1 MLDEKEAR
9 LRRSAAVALAIL
21 FCVGGRALAGPAS
34 ASALSVCSV
43 DRLDGASAA
52 DPDPAPEPALR
63 LFAPPRGLLALAG
76 KGRDAPPLR
85 SIRLP
90 LPFAERGALRN
101 RENPKK
107 HFWLASGESLGLE
120 VLTWLF
126 GRYYLDAPYSRIS
139 LDVWKANLRAGFVF
153 DRGDDFPTNQAEHPY
168 HGSFYYN
175 AARTNGF
182 NFWESA
188 LFANVGSILWEY
200 FGENQL
206 PSTNDLVN
214 TTLGGAL
221 QGEVSYRLTTMLL
234 DNTASGGKRLW
245 REIGGFLLNP
255 VSGLN
260 RALRGEMKKDFPN
273 PEDRLPES
281 FSVELY
287 AGYQHLG
294 DDSATTVRYR
304 NQALFGLLI
313 RYGDPFSGPNRKPFD
328 FFETQLEI
336 AQHSPISRLIQRG
349 QLASWPVS
357 SLPKAEHRVA
367 AFLGY
372 EYNNDQS
379 QIYSSMSLTANLLSR
394 FPTVGE
400 AEVRTELAAVGLPMA
415 ALQVDFPAEDIAR
428 VNRPYDYTGGG
439 GVRVAAWLYRRR
451 MDLLSI
457 SYQAVWLQAVSGIAT
472 HSAAQSLHVEGR
484 LPVDSAL
491 TAGAA
496 WSYNRRITSYADRPT
511 VRAQGLQW
519 RVFGVLLLQ

>member
-1 MLDEKEAR
+1 MLDDNEVR
-9 LRRSAAVALAIL
+9 LRRTVALALAAFL
-21 FCVGGRALAGPAS
+21 FVGGRALAGPAS
-34 ASALSVCSV
+34 AAAPAVCSV
-43 DRLDGASAA
+43 ERLAGEV
-52 DPDPAPEPALR
+52 PAGDPEPAFR
-63 LFAPPRGLLALAG
+63 LFAPPRGLLALAAN
-76 KGRDAPPLR
+76 RRTAAPLR
-85 SIRLP
+85 AIRLP
-90 LPFAERGALRN
+90 LPFGVNGAALSRER
-101 RENPKK
+101 PKK
-107 HFWLASGESLGLE
+107 HVWVASAEVLGLE
-120 VLTWLF
+120 VLTWAF

-139 LDVWKANLRAGFVF
+139 LDVWKTNLRAGFVF
-153 DRGDDFPTNQAEHPY
+153 DQGDDFSTNQVEHPY
-168 HGSFYYN
+168 NGSFYYN
-175 AARTNGF
+175 AARTNGY
-182 NFWESA
+182 NLWESA
-188 LFANVGSILWEY
+188 LFAAAGSILWEY

-206 PSTNDLVN
+206 PSTNDVIN
-214 TTLGGAL
+214 TTLGGAA
-221 QGEVSYRLTTMLL
+221 QGEVAYRLSTMLL
-234 DNTASGGKRLW
+234 DNTASGSSRLW

-255 VSGLN
+255 IGGIN
-260 RALRGEMKKDFPN
+260 RAIRGEMKKDFPN

-281 FSVELY
+281 FSVELF
-287 AGYQHLG
+287 AGYQNLG
-294 DDSATTVRYR
+294 DDTPKAVLYPH
-304 NQALFGLLI
+304 QALFGLLM

-328 FFETQLEI
+328 FFEMELELVHPSN
-336 AQHSPISRLIQRG
+336 APISRLSQRG

-367 AFLGY
+367 VFLGY

-415 ALQVDFPAEDIAR
+415 ALQVDFPDDGIAR

-439 GVRVAAWLYRRR
+439 GVRVAARLYRRR

-484 LPVDSAL
+484 LPIDSAL

-496 WSYNRRITSYADRPT
+496 WTYNRRITSYAERPT

>member
-1 MLDEKEAR
+1 MT
-9 LRRSAAVALAIL
+9 
-21 FCVGGRALAGPAS
+21 
-34 ASALSVCSV
+34 
-43 DRLDGASAA
+43 
-52 DPDPAPEPALR
+52 
-63 LFAPPRGLLALAG
+63 
-76 KGRDAPPLR
+76 
-85 SIRLP
+85 
-90 LPFAERGALRN
+90 
-101 RENPKK
+101 RETPKK
-107 HFWLASGESLGLE
+107 HFWLATSETLGLE
-120 VLTWLF
+120 VLTWAF
-126 GRYYLDAPYSRIS
+126 GRYYLDAPYSRLS
-139 LDVWKANLRAGFVF
+139 VDVWKANLRSGFVF
-153 DRGDDFPTNQAEHPY
+153 DQGDDFSTNQIEHPY

-206 PSTNDLVN
+206 PSTNDLIN
-214 TTLGGAL
+214 TSLGGAS
-221 QGEVSYRLTTMLL
+221 QGEIAYRLSTMIL
-234 DNTASGGKRLW
+234 DNTASGSNRLW

-255 VSGLN
+255 IGGLN
-260 RALRGEMKKDFPN
+260 RAFRGEMKRDFPN
-273 PEDRLPES
+273 PEDRLPDS

-294 DDSATTVRYR
+294 DGTA
-304 NQALFGLLI
+304 QAVSHPKQGLFGFLI

-328 FFETQLEI
+328 FFETQLEL
-336 AQHSPISRLIQRG
+336 AQHANAPLSRLEQRG
-349 QLASWPVS
+349 QLASWRVS
-357 SLPKAEHRVA
+357 SSPSAEHRFA

-379 QIYSSMSLTANLLSR
+379 QIYSSMALTANLLSR
-394 FPTVGE
+394 FPMAGE

-415 ALQVDFPAEDIAR
+415 ALQVDFPDDDIAR

-439 GVRVAAWLYRRR
+439 GARIAARLYRRR
-451 MDLLSI
+451 MDLLAV

-472 HSAAQSLHVEGR
+472 HTSAQSLHVEGR
-484 LPVDSAL
+484 LPIDSAL

-496 WSYNRRITSYADRPT
+496 WTYNRRITSYANRPT